1 MSTAYYQ
8 NNNLYLNTNF
18 MGGNATQK
26 ATVLTKPIEKV
37 QKTIETGV
45 DAFVAQPDENEK
57 KKKLRK
63 RAIAVGSAVL
73 VLGGLTMLLNPSGSG
88 RFTQKIKS
96 WQTKLD
102 LKMQQ
107 SKDNFLKSKF
117 YGGCK
122 KVANTFEKGGNVYFN
137 LNSGKD
143 VIFQSFCTNSNKK
156 YPEFLTKNKTIYK
169 IVKAVDDFFVK
180 IFSKPHKKITEWF
193 DKISQ
198 YTVKNNYKQA
208 SKNLDV
214 LDNLIL
220 TYKDKLPA
228 DKKALLETKL
238 KSIAIARK
246 EFTEPKLM
254 QRFTEQEAVMK
265 NLENELWD
273 CIYTKEKG
281 LMKNS
286 TTFWVQDAL
295 KNQKERLN
303 KNGKRLVDNLLGNK
317 ETKGLYDDAFD
328 ILRENI
334 DPKDFEKI
342 NGIFKQAG
350 NKLRKANKSECLEYF
365 DKKRDLIVGGAP
377 TDIVT
382 QIVGL
387 GMCGWAV
394 GSADNKQERI
404 QRALNT
410 GLPVATGLASS
421 LIFSALLYSGGVGLL
436 AGAAVSGVTS
446 LGCYFIN
453 KYVFGNKDK
462 EIDGN
467 IEQNNQKLQEN
478 TNV

>member
-169 IVKAVDDFFVK
+169 NFQQTA
-180 IFSKPHKKITEWF
+180 
-193 DKISQ
+193 Q
-198 YTVKNNYKQA
+198 KNYRM
-208 SKNLDV
+208 V
-214 LDNLIL
+214 
-220 TYKDKLPA
+220 
-228 DKKALLETKL
+228 
-238 KSIAIARK
+238 R
-246 EFTEPKLM
+246 
-254 QRFTEQEAVMK
+254 
-265 NLENELWD
+265 
-273 CIYTKEKG
+273 
-281 LMKNS
+281 
-286 TTFWVQDAL
+286 
-295 KNQKERLN
+295 
-303 KNGKRLVDNLLGNK
+303 
-317 ETKGLYDDAFD
+317 
-328 ILRENI
+328 
-334 DPKDFEKI
+334 
-342 NGIFKQAG
+342 
-350 NKLRKANKSECLEYF
+350 
-365 DKKRDLIVGGAP
+365 
-377 TDIVT
+377 
-382 QIVGL
+382 
-387 GMCGWAV
+387 
-394 GSADNKQERI
+394 
-404 QRALNT
+404 
-410 GLPVATGLASS
+410 
-421 LIFSALLYSGGVGLL
+421 
-436 AGAAVSGVTS
+436 
-446 LGCYFIN
+446 
-453 KYVFGNKDK
+453 
-462 EIDGN
+462 
-467 IEQNNQKLQEN
+467 
-478 TNV
+478 